1 MDPTTDSSAEIARLQ
16 RELEAKARELRDCE
30 NRLRLAEN
38 AANAG
43 LWDWDLTTG
52 VVFWSDELYEVIG
65 LPPDTPP
72 SYPSW
77 LASVR
82 QEDRERADRE
92 AQEALN
98 RRDRFSI
105 EFRVDHPVR
114 GRRWIASR
122 GRTLHDPDGR
132 PLRMIG
138 IALDVTNRK
147 QAEAASRD
155 REEWLWRF
163 AESDIIGIAFADI
176 HGGIKHA
183 NDAYLRLIGY
193 TRKDLLAG
201 RVRWRDVTPPEW
213 LYTDERAIAEAKRR
227 GTCTP
232 YEKEYVRRDG
242 SRVPVLVGF
251 VLPDKDRD
259 DAVAFILDLTERKR
273 AEREA
278 QAARAVAEAATRAK
292 DTFIAALS
300 HELRMPLS
308 PVLMALTA
316 LDSDPEVPS
325 GVRDEVKM
333 IRRNLEMEARLIDDL
348 LDIAKITHGKISL
361 NLEAVDA
368 HTEIRHAIQICRG
381 DLDAKRLKLD
391 ERMRAR
397 RRCIRADAGRFQ
409 QVVWNL
415 VKNAVKFTP
424 EGGTVTVA
432 TEDAGG
438 DRLRIRVCDT
448 GIGIAADVLPRI
460 FDAFEQGGIETTRRY
475 GGLGLGLSITKA
487 IVEAHG
493 GTLVASSRGK
503 GAGAT
508 FTVELG
514 GATSPAGQCDSSR
527 ESKPVRVRRA
537 LQILLVED
545 HQETARVMA
554 RILAGVG
561 HAVTVADS
569 VAAAT
574 SNAEEAVFDLVISDL
589 GLPDGS
595 GLDLMRRLR
604 PLPGIALTG
613 YGLEEDVKK
622 AREAG
627 FLAHLTKPIDARR
640 LEAILD
646 EVALGI

>member
-1 MDPTTDSSAEIARLQ
+1 MDQITDPSAEIVRLQ
-16 RELEAKARELRDCE
+16 RELEAKTHDLGVCE
-30 NRLRLAEN
+30 DRLRLALKG
-38 AANAG
+38 ADAG
-43 LWDWDLTTG
+43 LWDWDVTTG
-52 VVFWSDELYEVIG
+52 VMFWSDELYEVIG

-82 QEDRERADRE
+82 EEDRERADRE
-92 AQEALN
+92 ALDAL
-98 RRDRFSI
+98 DRKDAFSI
-105 EFRVDHPVR
+105 EFRVDHPLR

-122 GRTLHDPDGR
+122 GRTIHDPDGR

-138 IALDVTNRK
+138 IALDVTDRK
-147 QAEAASRD
+147 QVEAASRD

-163 AESDIIGIAFADI
+163 AESDIIGINFADI

-193 TRKDLLAG
+193 SREDLLAG
-201 RVRWRDVTPPEW
+201 RVRWTEVTPPEW
-213 LYTDERAIAEAKRR
+213 LYTDKRAIAEAKQR

-278 QAARAVAEAATRAK
+278 QAAKEVAEAATRAK
-292 DTFIAALS
+292 DTFLAALS
-300 HELRMPLS
+300 HELRMPLT
-308 PVLMALTA
+308 PVLMTLTA
-316 LDSDPEVPS
+316 LNSDPKVPS
-325 GVRDEVKM
+325 ELRDEVKM

-348 LDIAKITHGKISL
+348 LDLTKITHGKISL
-361 NLEAVDA
+361 ELETVDA
-368 HTEIRHAIQICRG
+368 HAEIRHAIHTCRG
-381 DLDAKRLKLD
+381 DLDGKRLKLD
-391 ERMRAR
+391 EQLRAG
-397 RRCIRADAGRFQ
+397 RRCVRADSGRFQ

-415 VKNAVKFTP
+415 VKNAAKFTP

-432 TEDAGG
+432 TEDTGG

-448 GIGIAADVLPRI
+448 GIGIAADVLPHI

-487 IVEAHG
+487 IVDAHG

-503 GAGAT
+503 GMGAT

-514 GATSPAGQCDSSR
+514 GASFPAGEREESR
-527 ESKPVRVRRA
+527 ESKPVRERRA
-537 LQILLVED
+537 LRILLVED

-561 HAVTVADS
+561 HAVTTADS
-569 VAAAT
+569 VAAAI
-574 SNAEEAVFDLVISDL
+574 SKAEQAGFDLVISDL

-595 GLDLMRRLR
+595 GLELMRGLR

-613 YGLEEDVKK
+613 YGLEADVKK

-646 EVALGI
+646 EVALDI